1 MISVSDI
8 NFRIL
13 TYEVNAGIYVTD
25 PKGNFIYANLALAN
39 IFEVEHPRDILGK
52 NFKDFISPGSANA
65 FMDQFRKSMVSGSDP
80 KMIPAQITKHD
91 GKKTYIEVNAM
102 PFVKNRTLAGNQG
115 VVHDITPYVQVVNKT
130 MQSRTHDPLTGIFNR
145 TFFEAEMKRLERG
158 RQYPISIIALYV
170 EGLRKS
176 REAAG
181 KEDRDKTLT
190 RIARQLFYTFRGD
203 DIVARF
209 GENEFAV
216 LLPTVDEKIVE
227 GILSR
232 LQADLQKIKR
242 EIGAPAL
249 NFFTGVG
256 TANSGESLNATLK
269 KAEAI
274 AELKMKSRFQS

>member
-1 MISVSDI
+1 MVELSDI

-13 TYEVNAGIYVTD
+13 AYEVKAGIYVTD
-25 PKGNFIYANLALAN
+25 PKGNFIYANLALAD
-39 IFEVEHPRDILGK
+39 IFEVEHPRDIIGK
-52 NFKDFISPGSANA
+52 NFKDFISNPNA

-102 PFVKNRTLAGNQG
+102 PWVKNRTLAGNQG
-115 VVHDITPYVQVVNKT
+115 VVYDITPYVQVVNKT
-130 MQSRTHDPLTGIFNR
+130 MESRTHDPLTGIFNR

>member
-1 MISVSDI
+1 MVELSDI

-13 TYEVNAGIYVTD
+13 AYEVKAGIYVTD
-25 PKGNFIYANLALAN
+25 PKGNFIYANLALAD
-39 IFEVEHPRDILGK
+39 IFEVEHPRDIIGK
-52 NFKDFISPGSANA
+52 NFKDFISNPNA

-102 PFVKNRTLAGNQG
+102 PWVKNRTLAGNQG
-115 VVHDITPYVQVVNKT
+115 VVYDITPYVQVVNKT
-130 MQSRTHDPLTGIFNR
+130 MESRTHDPLTGIFNR

-274 AELKMKSRFQS
+274 AELKMKSRFQSW

>member
-1 MISVSDI
+1 MVELSDI

-13 TYEVNAGIYVTD
+13 AYEVKAGIYVTD
-25 PKGNFIYANLALAN
+25 PQGNFIYANLALAD
-39 IFEVEHPRDILGK
+39 IFEVEHPRDIIGK
-52 NFKDFISPGSANA
+52 NFKDFISNPNA
-65 FMDQFRKSMVSGSDP
+65 FMDQFRKSMASGSDP

-102 PFVKNRTLAGNQG
+102 PWVKNRTLAGNQG
-115 VVHDITPYVQVVNKT
+115 VVYDITPYVQVVNKT

-158 RQYPISIIALYV
+158 RQYPISVIVLYL
-170 EGLRKS
+170 EGLRNL
-176 REAAG
+176 RETADNEGRG
-181 KEDRDKTLT
+181 KILT